1 MIPLV
6 DAPHL
11 EILSK
16 NAMTC
21 AKMKQL
27 AQGMMRHGTH
37 EWFQWIGVL
46 SSIQLSFS
54 GGVVLAKFSLCFVI

>member
-1 MIPLV
+1 MIPFV

-16 NAMTC
+16 SAMIC
-21 AKMKQL
+21 AKLKQF
-27 AQGMMRHGTH
+27 AQGMSRHGTH

-46 SSIQLSFS
+46 SSIQLC
-54 GGVVLAKFSLCFVI
+54 VAE